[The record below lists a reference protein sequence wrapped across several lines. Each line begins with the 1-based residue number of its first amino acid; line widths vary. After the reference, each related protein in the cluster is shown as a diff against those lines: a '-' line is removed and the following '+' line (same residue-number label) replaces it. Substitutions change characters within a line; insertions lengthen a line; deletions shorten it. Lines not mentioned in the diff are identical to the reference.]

1 MVAATVEAAVPEVGI
16 AWDVGAAVEA
26 AATTHAMPT
35 VGETSNQ
42 GVWNFGT
49 VSHKFVPPDRPTNS
63 MLGLH
68 TGASNFSQNFH
79 AQLPPLYTPG
89 VSVPLPTPQ
98 QSLTNNS
105 LAALRQ
111 QMEESNVEAKSLIN
125 FKDNK
130 PL

>member
-1 MVAATVEAAVPEVGI
+1 
-16 AWDVGAAVEA
+16 
-26 AATTHAMPT
+26 
-35 VGETSNQ
+35 
-42 GVWNFGT
+42 
-49 VSHKFVPPDRPTNS
+49 

-105 LAALRQ
+105 LATLRQ
-111 QMEESNVEAKSLIN
+111 QMEERKHEMVNMVTQQIGKVINPLIRETN
-125 FKDNK
+125 TSYQMLSAQIERIANYFGAPPVRNT
-130 PL
+130 PVS